1 MSAAARLGCAEKDA
15 ASVCGARAIVPL
27 EPRADVVDPGSRG
40 REVHAETVARD
51 ARGRGRA
58 DGIGDEFH
66 DYEHVFYP
74 LARRAASHD
83 VEAAR
88 RRRVA
93 PRRRVRRGE
102 LETARD
108 SREERAT
115 SAETRV
121 VLVRP
126 GHDASRRVQGLE
138 RREVFA
144 RRFDDGEG
152 AGALDRR
159 DDGARDQKA
168 TDHLA
173 PRPAPSPRRAR
184 ADPARA
190 DPRRPAPTRT

>member
-83 VEAAR
+83 LCGTQPVR
-88 RRRVA
+88 RPSKA
-93 PRRRVRRGE
+93 PRTIHVVAAAPPRPG
-102 LETARD
+102 LATAQPT
-108 SREERAT
+108 T
-115 SAETRV
+115 SKPHGDAASHRV
-121 VLVRP
+121 VAFVAASWRP
-126 GHDASRRVQGLE
+126 P
-138 RREVFA
+138 
-144 RRFDDGEG
+144 
-152 AGALDRR
+152 
-159 DDGARDQKA
+159 A
-168 TDHLA
+168 T
-173 PRPAPSPRRAR
+173 RAR
-184 ADPARA
+184 SG
-190 DPRRPAPTRT
+190 RPLQRLV